1 MPVIPV
7 LKKKWVLVGPKQAQ
21 SHTSLNLKKKNAIRI
36 KGDVSLKELRIP
48 QRSRSDNTVTLQIKR
63 KIVGARGGKK
73 KIRNNNFKQQ

>member
-7 LKKKWVLVGPKQAQ
+7 LKKKWVLVAPKQAQ
-21 SHTSLNLKKKNAIRI
+21 SHTSLNLKKNTIRI